1 MLVCIGFTNTGS
13 YLSHEAEVNERL
25 CVHEEK
31 KGRNGKATL
40 NRRWKE
46 CDGLYND
53 VRLFPPTIDY
63 SIYTDIYTDIYRYTK
78 SLSPKRR

>member
-40 NRRWKE
+40 NRR
-46 CDGLYND
+46 
-53 VRLFPPTIDY
+53 
-63 SIYTDIYTDIYRYTK
+63 
-78 SLSPKRR
+78 